1 MTILWYTHS
10 IPTEVHMHCKYC
22 QETIDPERLEFLIE
36 YNRMIVCKK
45 CSVEERA
52 VGYMD
57 WNHKT
62 APSLI
67 MVPSN
72 ATETIRKLD
81 RANRR
86 AR

>member
-1 MTILWYTHS
+1 MNHS
-10 IPTEVHMHCKYC
+10 CKYC
-22 QETIDPERLEFLIE
+22 GDWIDFDRYEFLAE
-36 YNRMIVCKK
+36 TGRQIVCKD
-45 CSVEERA
+45 CSSEKKA
-52 VGYMD
+52 VGFMD

-62 APSLI
+62 APSLV
-67 MVPSN
+67 MVPAN

>member
-1 MTILWYTHS
+1 MNCI
-10 IPTEVHMHCKYC
+10 YC
-22 QETIDPERLEFLIE
+22 NTVVNEERYEFLVDSG
-36 YNRMIVCKK
+36 RTIVCLN
-45 CSVEERA
+45 CSTESRA

-62 APSLI
+62 APSLV
-67 MVPSN
+67 MVPAN
-72 ATETIRKLD
+72 AKETIRVLD

>member
-1 MTILWYTHS
+1 MNCIYCYQTI
-10 IPTEVHMHCKYC
+10 P
-22 QETIDPERLEFLIE
+22 DGRLEFLME
-36 YNRMIVCKK
+36 TNRRLVCIN
-45 CSVEERA
+45 CSSENRA

-57 WNHKT
+57 FNHKT
-62 APSLI
+62 APQLV
-67 MVPSN
+67 MVPAN

>member
-1 MTILWYTHS
+1 MNCI
-10 IPTEVHMHCKYC
+10 YC
-22 QETIDPERLEFLIE
+22 RNCVGVDRYEFLVETSRNI
-36 YNRMIVCKK
+36 ICKD
-45 CSVEERA
+45 CSVENRA

-57 WNHKT
+57 FNHKT
-62 APSLI
+62 APSLV
-67 MVPSN
+67 MVPAN